1 MRKVLVVDD
10 EENIRLVLQTLLR
23 KHDYEVEVAESAER
37 ALAACEAFEPDF
49 VLADVRMPGMSGI
62 ALCEALRARGS
73 AATVIVMS
81 AYGSVELALE
91 AIKAGAYD
99 YVAKPFKQDEVLLV
113 LAKAEEREA
122 LRRENRALKE
132 AARQQRELSELLGES
147 EAIRKVL
154 RLIDKVAEYRTTVLI
169 QGESGT
175 GKELV
180 ARALHRRSPR
190 ADKPFVAIN
199 CGAIPGA
206 LMESELFGHKRGAFT
221 DAHSDKRG
229 IFQEADKGTLFL
241 DEIGELGA
249 PLQVKLL
256 RVLQEGVVRPVGGTK
271 DVQVDV
277 RVVAATV
284 RDLGKEVA
292 AGRFREDLYYRL
304 NVLQI
309 AVPPLRERL
318 DDVPLL
324 IDHFIERNGRR
335 LGTRV
340 RSIEPRARKLLLGYA
355 WPGNVRELENLIER
369 AVVLADGDVLTEKD
383 IPEYLLG
390 PTDAV
395 ERVLAGG
402 ELSIKKASRV
412 IEESLIRRAL
422 DKTRGNR
429 TAAAKLLEI
438 SHRALLYKIKD
449 YGLN

>member
-1 MRKVLVVDD
+1 MRRALIVDD

-23 KHDYEVEVAESAER
+23 KHDYEVQVADSAER
-37 ALAACEAFEPDF
+37 ALTLFDSFVPDV

-62 ALCEALRARGS
+62 AFCEALKARGS
-73 AATVIVMS
+73 ETPIIVMS

-99 YVAKPFKQDEVLLV
+99 YIAKPFKQDEVLLV

-132 AARQQRELSELLGES
+132 AARQERELTELLGQS
-147 EAIRKVL
+147 EAIRQVL

-180 ARALHRRSPR
+180 ARALHKRSTR
-190 ADKPFVAIN
+190 KDKPFVAIN
-199 CGAIPGA
+199 CGAIPEA

-229 IFQEADKGTLFL
+229 IFQEADGGTLFL
-241 DEIGELGA
+241 DEIGELTPA
-249 PLQVKLL
+249 LQVKLL
-256 RVLQEGVVRPVGGTK
+256 RALQEGTVRPLGAPK
-271 DVQVDV
+271 DVVVDV

-284 RDLGKEVA
+284 RDLAKEAA
-292 AGRFREDLYYRL
+292 AGRFRDDLYYRL
-304 NVLQI
+304 NVLLI
-309 AVPPLRERL
+309 TVPPLRERI

-324 IDHFIERNGRR
+324 IDHFIKRYNER
-335 LGTRV
+335 LGTR
-340 RSIEPRARKLLLGYA
+340 IKGIDPRARKVLLGYH

-369 AVVLADGDVLTEKD
+369 AVVLADGDTLTVED
-383 IPEYLLG
+383 IPERLQQS
-390 PTDAV
+390 PDAMS
-395 ERVLAGG
+395 RVQQSG
-402 ELSIKKASRV
+402 ELSIKKAART

-422 DKTRGNR
+422 EKTRGNR

-449 YGLN
+449 YGLQ